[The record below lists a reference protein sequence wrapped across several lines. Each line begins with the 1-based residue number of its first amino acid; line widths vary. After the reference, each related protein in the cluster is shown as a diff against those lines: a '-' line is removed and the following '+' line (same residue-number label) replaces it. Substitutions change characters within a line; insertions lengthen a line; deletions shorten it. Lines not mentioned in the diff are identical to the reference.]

1 MKIEFVEP
9 ELPCPGAVAVGIW
22 EEGALTPA
30 ARKLDGMTGGAL
42 ARALSV
48 SPRFHGRKDDLLTVV
63 APQGV
68 PASRIVLVGLGKPA
82 AMDARLL
89 QDIGGLLVSHLNG
102 TGEREA
108 TLAIDLDAAA
118 GLGEAEAAAEL
129 AFGARLR
136 SYRFDR
142 YKTREKP
149 EQKASLLRL
158 RIATPSPSAAAR
170 AFSPRDLAADAIVFA
185 RDLVSEPANVIYP
198 ETLAARAESLR
209 EFGVG
214 VEILDETAMRA
225 LGRRGWSC
233 CNGAA
238 RARTSLRSPL
248 SARA

>member
-89 QDIGGLLVSHLNG
+89 QDIGGLLGTHLSD
-102 TGEREA
+102 TGDRPRRGGGARRGRSGGRTRLWRAPSLLSLRQVQDQGEA
-108 TLAIDLDAAA
+108 GAEGVPAAA
-118 GLGEAEAAAEL
+118 AN
-129 AFGARLR
+129 RH
-136 SYRFDR
+136 
-142 YKTREKP
+142 
-149 EQKASLLRL
+149 SLSLCGG
-158 RIATPSPSAAAR
+158 PGVFAAR
-170 AFSPRDLAADAIVFA
+170 P
-185 RDLVSEPANVIYP
+185 
-198 ETLAARAESLR
+198 
-209 EFGVG
+209 
-214 VEILDETAMRA
+214 
-225 LGRRGWSC
+225 GRR
-233 CNGAA
+233 
-238 RARTSLRSPL
+238 
-248 SARA
+248 